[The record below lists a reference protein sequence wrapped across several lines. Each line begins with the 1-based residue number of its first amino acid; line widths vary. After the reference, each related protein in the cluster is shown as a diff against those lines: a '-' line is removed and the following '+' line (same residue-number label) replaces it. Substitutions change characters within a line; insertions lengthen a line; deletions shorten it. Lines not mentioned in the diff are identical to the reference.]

1 MWRIMCVIYYNT
13 FTWNYGKANK
23 NFEIINKKKFIT
35 LKMTEKSRKEFMEK
49 KEALVLSSVNN
60 ADKLESLKIEFLQNI

>member
-1 MWRIMCVIYYNT
+1 MCVIYYNT